1 MPRAAP
7 SIGNLI
13 PLTSTN
19 NQALQRAE
27 SAFAKLQ
34 SQFVTRKLQGDRHD
48 AAATARAEN
57 TMRLKA
63 AREERDRCTAVLK
76 SVSSA

>member
-1 MPRAAP
+1 MQRAAP
-7 SIGNLI
+7 STGNLI

-19 NQALQRAE
+19 NRALLRAE

-34 SQFVTRKLQGDRHD
+34 SQSVMRKHQGDRHD
-48 AAATARAEN
+48 IAATARAAN
-57 TMRLKA
+57 IMRLKA
-63 AREERDRCTAVLK
+63 AREERDRSAAALK